1 LSNGSAEN
9 RQVRKMSDDEIA
21 DAILDAKKKLFE
33 LRLQQATAAW
43 KKPTNSNTP
52 ATVLAN
58 Y

>member
-1 LSNGSAEN
+1 MALPKIAE
-9 RQVRKMSDDEIA
+9 VRKMSDDEIA

-33 LRLQQATAAW
+33 LRLQQAPAAW